1 MILDLL
7 KRRFMLFRRE
17 AVMLLYAF
25 RDRRTP
31 FYLKVASLFAGLYLL
46 SPIDLIPFPVPLLG
60 VVDDLVIVPLL
71 VGFIAKR
78 LPQDVRDTAGSK
90 ADNWLERWFRRP
102 LIAVAVILALLV
114 AIWLLLL
121 YLIYRYL
128 AG

>member
-7 KRRFMLFRRE
+7 KRRFLLFRRE
-17 AVMLLYAF
+17 AVMLWYAF

-31 FYLKVASLFAGLYLL
+31 FYLKAASLFAGLYLL
-46 SPIDLIPFPVPLLG
+46 SPIDLIPFPVPVLG
-60 VVDDLVIVPLL
+60 VIDDLVIVPLL

-78 LPQDVRDTAGSK
+78 LPQDVRNTAGGK
-90 ADNWLERWFRRP
+90 ADNWLKRWFRRP
-102 LIAVAVILALLV
+102 LIAVVVILALLV
-114 AIWLLLL
+114 VVWVALL

>member
-7 KRRFMLFRRE
+7 KRRFLLFRRE
-17 AVMLLYAF
+17 AVMLWYAF

-46 SPIDLIPFPVPLLG
+46 SPIDLIPFPVPVLG
-60 VVDDLVIVPLL
+60 VIDDLVIVPLL

-78 LPQDVRDTAGSK
+78 LPQDVRNTAGGK
-90 ADNWLERWFRRP
+90 ADNWLKRWFRRP

-114 AIWLLLL
+114 VVWVALL